1 MPALPEIDPRAV
13 ARAACEALVEYIGRV
28 ALPLNPALVPVPRPE
43 ALVDGSDLG
52 LTVQTLTVFAQRGA
66 PVGDWQ
72 DSEDAADALLTV
84 VSALYRPALGGEGEA
99 PSILSQGEPES
110 DLETVLLAAWTR
122 VQLGRGEAVEPRQIA
137 CLASCPVRT
146 VQQHVKHG
154 VLPASD
160 TRPARISVE
169 AAREYLSARGVQA

>member
-13 ARAACEALVEYIGRV
+13 ARAACEALVEYIGRATFV
-28 ALPLNPALVPVPRPE
+28 LNPIVVDLPRVDQ
-43 ALVDGSDLG
+43 LVDGSDLG
-52 LTVQTLTVFAQRGA
+52 LTVQTLTAFAQRGA
-66 PVGDWQ
+66 PVGDWH
-72 DSEDAADALLTV
+72 DSEDAADALLTL
-84 VSALYRPALGGEGEA
+84 VSTLYRPAIGGKGDV
-99 PSILSQGEPES
+99 PSILSQGEPAS

-169 AAREYLSARGVQA
+169 AARQYLFARGVQA